1 MEDILKD
8 FKENWFLDETNT
20 GIAKEHHKEEGFK
33 QTILFKIESHELNG
47 KYFEE
52 CLNTIKPLLN
62 NENLVVCL
70 TPIVGY
76 QKNSYVVND
85 ITDIETIKTSIKNG
99 FIVLLFA
106 PIVVDGELKY
116 RTKILHQFI
125 KITNPDVNKR
135 REVDSIPKDKRTFE
149 EKMIY
154 LIDHSEVIDESYFRS
169 ESGNIYEMGDKR
181 INCLI
186 RSYQSDK
193 PIYRSDHIKLN
204 EIGFKYKLVEDKY
217 NDDYK
222 IVIEEILTK

>member
-1 MEDILKD
+1 MTIAQQLKVTEFPFVIKD
-8 FKENWFLDETNT
+8 NKGNQ
-20 GIAKEHHKEEGFK
+20 I
-33 QTILFKIESHELNG
+33 
-47 KYFEE
+47 YFENSNGYWSKRE
-52 CLNTIKPLLN
+52 FDSNGNQIYYESITGFWYKKEFDSTGDTIYY
-62 NENLVVCL
+62 E
-70 TPIVGY
+70 
-76 QKNSYVVND
+76 NSYC
-85 ITDIETIKTSIKNG
+85 TIIDNRPKPVT
-99 FIVLLFA
+99 
-106 PIVVDGELKY
+106 ELTMDQISEKFN
-116 RTKILHQFI
+116 IPVSQL

-186 RSYQSDK
+186 RSYPFDK
-193 PIYRSDHIKLN
+193 PIYRSGHIKLN

-222 IVIEEILTK
+222 IVIEEIWTK